1 MNSSTPPTTAP
12 PADSTDRNSRGE
24 AKNPLAAALEW
35 AVAACIAV
43 SLIWPLGMMAA
54 SSLLMAFGLWCFLSG
69 RWKWQPTDKPS
80 AIMNATFAAYAAG
93 SAAVIWLHGE
103 APENYEQYLPFL
115 GAGLFAVGLRVAAP
129 RPSLIG
135 SAFAGAAILAAA
147 ACIAQV
153 ATAGEMHRA
162 RFFLV
167 STTFGTMGA
176 LYAIICMA
184 MMGWTAAAESGRQRA
199 VLAAGAACGV
209 IVALL
214 SGSKGAWLP
223 LAVIGPPAFLCATR
237 KHSWRRKTAWLA
249 VPAVIAGAMALL
261 PNSPVIPRIKEALHE
276 GDPCRLAYWHVS
288 LKLFREQPWTGVPR
302 DDLRRQLDSAALRVR
317 NNVQF
322 PEGPPREAH
331 NEYLDALANRG
342 LAGFALVL
350 AALGVPLAVLAR
362 LRPGERGPAT
372 AGILFVLAFALSGL
386 TDALFVINIKR
397 MTFLFFVL
405 FCAMAAT
412 PAKGAPGGD

>member
-1 MNSSTPPTTAP
+1 
-12 PADSTDRNSRGE
+12 
-24 AKNPLAAALEW
+24 
-35 AVAACIAV
+35 
-43 SLIWPLGMMAA
+43 
-54 SSLLMAFGLWCFLSG
+54 MAFGLWCLISG
-69 RWKWQPTDKPS
+69 RWKWHAADKPS
-80 AIMNATFAAYAAG
+80 AVMNATFAVYAAG
-93 SAAVIWLHGE
+93 CAAIIWLHGE

-115 GAGLFAVGLRVAAP
+115 GAGLLAIGLRVVAP

-135 SAFAGAAILAAA
+135 SAFAAAAILAAA

-184 MMGWTAAAESGRQRA
+184 MMGWTAAAESCRQRA

-214 SGSKGAWLP
+214 SGSKGSWLP
-223 LAVIGPPAFLCATR
+223 LVFIGPAAFLCASR
-237 KHSWRRKTAWLA
+237 KYSWKRKTAWLVA
-249 VPAVIAGAMALL
+249 PALLAGVMALL
-261 PNSPVIPRIKEALHE
+261 PNSPVIPRIKEALRE
-276 GDPCRLAYWHVS
+276 GDPCRVAYWHESV
-288 LKLFREQPWTGVPR
+288 KLFRKSPWVGVPR
-302 DDLRRQLDSAALRVR
+302 DELRQRLDIAALRVR
-317 NNVQF
+317 NNVPF

-342 LAGFALVL
+342 VAGFVLVL
-350 AALGVPLAVLAR
+350 AALGVSLAVLAK
-362 LRPGERGPAT
+362 LRPDASGPAT
-372 AGILFVLAFALSGL
+372 AGILFLVAFALSGL

-405 FCAMAAT
+405 FCAMEAT
-412 PAKGAPGGD
+412 PHKQSPGRNRCA